1 MDNDADLNFVLGDF
15 AKLINNSGS
24 IINGRNLVSAGRM
37 NNLCGGTV
45 TGPVNGNQPVTVCSI
60 N

>member
-1 MDNDADLNFVLGDF
+1 MGNKTGGALVIAGTVANFGSST
-15 AKLINNSGS
+15 INRSGS
-24 IINGRNLVSAGRM
+24 IIKDRNLVNAGRM

-45 TGPVNGNQPVTVCSI
+45 TVCSI

>member
-1 MDNDADLNFVLGDF
+1 
-15 AKLINNSGS
+15 
-24 IINGRNLVSAGRM
+24 M

-45 TGPVNGNQPVTVCSI
+45 TGPVNRNQPVTVCSI